1 MAYKFQL
8 GAAKLAG
15 SITTEDITTDADGV
29 ISGSIGRFTHLSCS
43 ANSMVLG
50 STTLSEALGWVT

>member
-15 SITTEDITTDADGV
+15 SLTTEDITTDADAV
-29 ISGSIGRFTHLSCS
+29 ISGSIGRFTHISCS

-50 STTLSEALGWVT
+50 NTTISEAEIQ